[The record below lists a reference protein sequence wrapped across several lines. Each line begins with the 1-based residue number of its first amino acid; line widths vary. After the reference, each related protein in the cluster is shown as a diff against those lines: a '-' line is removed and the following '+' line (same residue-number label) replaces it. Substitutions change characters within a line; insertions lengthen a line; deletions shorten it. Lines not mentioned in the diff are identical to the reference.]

1 MTLDENVTPVLK
13 RTATGAKKRLLN
25 DSLPRNAQG
34 TPVSAFDDS
43 FVQFSNIKEETEM
56 EEPELK
62 ETEMDENVTPV
73 LKRTATGAKKRLLN
87 LSLPQNPQGTPVS
100 AFDDSFVQFSNIKEE
115 TDMAEMEMD
124 ETEPEIK
131 VNAVTS
137 KSLYGA
143 TQLASMIGNT
153 SSDAVLD
160 KPNIIKTEPDLFP
173 DSHGHF
179 DSFLRDLSD
188 HDMSAPKSKL
198 RR

>member
-1 MTLDENVTPVLK
+1 MDENVENVTPVLK

-25 DSLPRNAQG
+25 DSLPQNAKL

-62 ETEMDENVTPV
+62 EMDENVTPV

-87 LSLPQNPQGTPVS
+87 LSSPQNPQGTPVS

-115 TDMAEMEMD
+115 PDMD

>member
-1 MTLDENVTPVLK
+1 
-13 RTATGAKKRLLN
+13 
-25 DSLPRNAQG
+25 
-34 TPVSAFDDS
+34 
-43 FVQFSNIKEETEM
+43 
-56 EEPELK
+56 
-62 ETEMDENVTPV
+62 MD
-73 LKRTATGAKKRLLN
+73 
-87 LSLPQNPQGTPVS
+87 Q
-100 AFDDSFVQFSNIKEE
+100 
-115 TDMAEMEMD
+115 
-124 ETEPEIK
+124 TEPEIK
-131 VNAVTS
+131 VNVVTS

-198 RR
+198 KRYAHFFLFFFYQNMFLFLILGLQNS

>member
-1 MTLDENVTPVLK
+1 MDENVENVTPVLK

-25 DSLPRNAQG
+25 DSLPHNPKG

-62 ETEMDENVTPV
+62 EMDENVTPV

-87 LSLPQNPQGTPVS
+87 LSSPQNPQGTPVS

-115 TDMAEMEMD
+115 PDMD

-179 DSFLRDLSD
+179 DSFLRDLSE

>member
-1 MTLDENVTPVLK
+1 MTLDENVENVTPVLK
-13 RTATGAKKRLLN
+13 RTAAGAKKRLLN
-25 DSLPRNAQG
+25 DSLPQNAKG

-62 ETEMDENVTPV
+62 EMDENVTPV

-115 TDMAEMEMD
+115 PEMD

-160 KPNIIKTEPDLFP
+160 KPNIIKTEPDLFT

>member
-1 MTLDENVTPVLK
+1 MDENVENVTPVLK

-25 DSLPRNAQG
+25 DSLPQNAKG

-62 ETEMDENVTPV
+62 EMDENVTPV
-73 LKRTATGAKKRLLN
+73 LKRTATGAKKRLLD
-87 LSLPQNPQGTPVS
+87 LSSPHYLQGTPVS

-115 TDMAEMEMD
+115 PEMD

-160 KPNIIKTEPDLFP
+160 KPNIIKTEPDLFT

-179 DSFLRDLSD
+179 DTFLRDLSD

>member
-1 MTLDENVTPVLK
+1 MDENVENVTPVLK
-13 RTATGAKKRLLN
+13 RNATGAKKRLHN
-25 DSLPRNAQG
+25 DSLPQNAKG

-43 FVQFSNIKEETEM
+43 FVQFSNIKEE
-56 EEPELK
+56 P
-62 ETEMDENVTPV
+62 
-73 LKRTATGAKKRLLN
+73 
-87 LSLPQNPQGTPVS
+87 
-100 AFDDSFVQFSNIKEE
+100 
-115 TDMAEMEMD
+115 EMD

-153 SSDAVLD
+153 SSDAVMD
-160 KPNIIKTEPDLFP
+160 RQNIIKTEPDLFP

>member
-1 MTLDENVTPVLK
+1 MDENVENVTPVLK

-25 DSLPRNAQG
+25 DSLPQNAQG

-56 EEPELK
+56 DEPELK
-62 ETEMDENVTPV
+62 EMEVDENVTPV
-73 LKRTATGAKKRLLN
+73 LKKTATGAKKRLLN
-87 LSLPQNPQGTPVS
+87 DSLPQNPQGTPVS

-115 TDMAEMEMD
+115 PDMN

>member
-1 MTLDENVTPVLK
+1 MDENVENVTPVLK

-25 DSLPRNAQG
+25 DSLPQNAKG

-62 ETEMDENVTPV
+62 EMDENVTPV

-115 TDMAEMEMD
+115 MEMEELELK
-124 ETEPEIK
+124 ETEMDIK

>member
-13 RTATGAKKRLLN
+13 RTATEAKKRLLN
-25 DSLPRNAQG
+25 DSLPHNPQG
-34 TPVSAFDDS
+34 TPISAFDDS
-43 FVQFSNIKEETEM
+43 FVQFSNINEETEM

-62 ETEMDENVTPV
+62 EMDENVTPV
-73 LKRTATGAKKRLLN
+73 SKRTATGAKKRLLN
-87 LSLPQNPQGTPVS
+87 DSLLPNPQGTPVS

-115 TDMAEMEMD
+115 MEMEELELK
-124 ETEPEIK
+124 ETEMDIK

-143 TQLASMIGNT
+143 TQLASMLGNT

-160 KPNIIKTEPDLFP
+160 NPNIIKTEPDLFP

>member
-1 MTLDENVTPVLK
+1 MDENVENVTPVLK

-25 DSLPRNAQG
+25 NSLPQNAKS

-62 ETEMDENVTPV
+62 EMDENVTPV

-87 LSLPQNPQGTPVS
+87 LSSPQNLQGTPVS

-115 TDMAEMEMD
+115 PDMADPEID
-124 ETEPEIK
+124 EPDIK
-131 VNAVTS
+131 VNAVNS

-160 KPNIIKTEPDLFP
+160 KPNIIKTEPDLFT

>member
-1 MTLDENVTPVLK
+1 MDENVENVTPVLK

-25 DSLPRNAQG
+25 DSLPQNAKG

-87 LSLPQNPQGTPVS
+87 LSSPQNLQGTPVS

-115 TDMAEMEMD
+115 PEMD

-160 KPNIIKTEPDLFP
+160 KPNIIKTEPDLFT

>member
-1 MTLDENVTPVLK
+1 MDENVENVTPVLK
-13 RTATGAKKRLLN
+13 RTAAGAKKRLLN
-25 DSLPRNAQG
+25 DSLPQNAKG

-62 ETEMDENVTPV
+62 EMDENVTPV

-115 TDMAEMEMD
+115 PEMD

-160 KPNIIKTEPDLFP
+160 KPNIIKTEPDLFT

>member
-1 MTLDENVTPVLK
+1 MDENVENVTPVLK
-13 RTATGAKKRLLN
+13 RTAAGAKKRLLN
-25 DSLPRNAQG
+25 DSLPQNAKG

-62 ETEMDENVTPV
+62 EMDENVTPV
-73 LKRTATGAKKRLLN
+73 LKRTATGAKKRILN
-87 LSLPQNPQGTPVS
+87 LSLPQNLQGTPVS

-115 TDMAEMEMD
+115 PEMD

-160 KPNIIKTEPDLFP
+160 KPNIIKTEPDLFT

>member
-1 MTLDENVTPVLK
+1 
-13 RTATGAKKRLLN
+13 
-25 DSLPRNAQG
+25 
-34 TPVSAFDDS
+34 
-43 FVQFSNIKEETEM
+43 
-56 EEPELK
+56 
-62 ETEMDENVTPV
+62 
-73 LKRTATGAKKRLLN
+73 
-87 LSLPQNPQGTPVS
+87 
-100 AFDDSFVQFSNIKEE
+100 
-115 TDMAEMEMD
+115 MAELEMD

>member
-1 MTLDENVTPVLK
+1 MDENV
-13 RTATGAKKRLLN
+13 
-25 DSLPRNAQG
+25 
-34 TPVSAFDDS
+34 
-43 FVQFSNIKEETEM
+43 
-56 EEPELK
+56 
-62 ETEMDENVTPV
+62 ENVTPV

-87 LSLPQNPQGTPVS
+87 LSSPQNPQGTPVS

-115 TDMAEMEMD
+115 PEMD

>member
-1 MTLDENVTPVLK
+1 MD
-13 RTATGAKKRLLN
+13 
-25 DSLPRNAQG
+25 
-34 TPVSAFDDS
+34 
-43 FVQFSNIKEETEM
+43 
-56 EEPELK
+56 EPELK
-62 ETEMDENVTPV
+62 EMDENVTPV

-87 LSLPQNPQGTPVS
+87 LSSPQNPQGTPVS

-115 TDMAEMEMD
+115 PDVADPEMD
-124 ETEPEIK
+124 EPDIK

-153 SSDAVLD
+153 SSDAVSD
-160 KPNIIKTEPDLFP
+160 KPTIIKTEPDLFT

>member
-1 MTLDENVTPVLK
+1 MDENVENVTPVLK
-13 RTATGAKKRLLN
+13 RTTTGAKKRLLN
-25 DSLPRNAQG
+25 DSLPQNAKG

-43 FVQFSNIKEETEM
+43 FIQFSNIKEETEM

-62 ETEMDENVTPV
+62 KMDENVTPV

-115 TDMAEMEMD
+115 PEMD

>member
-1 MTLDENVTPVLK
+1 MDENVENVTPVLK

-25 DSLPRNAQG
+25 DSLPQNAKG

-62 ETEMDENVTPV
+62 EMDENVTPV

-115 TDMAEMEMD
+115 PDMN

>member
-1 MTLDENVTPVLK
+1 MDENVENVTPVLK
-13 RTATGAKKRLLN
+13 RTAAGAKKRLLN
-25 DSLPRNAQG
+25 DSLPQNAKG

-62 ETEMDENVTPV
+62 EMDENVTPV

-115 TDMAEMEMD
+115 PEMD

-153 SSDAVLD
+153 SSDAALD
-160 KPNIIKTEPDLFP
+160 KQNMIKTEPDMFT

>member
-1 MTLDENVTPVLK
+1 MDENVENVTPVLK

-25 DSLPRNAQG
+25 DSLPQNAKG

-62 ETEMDENVTPV
+62 EMDENVTPV

-87 LSLPQNPQGTPVS
+87 LSSPQNPQGTPVS

-115 TDMAEMEMD
+115 PEMD

-160 KPNIIKTEPDLFP
+160 KPNIIKTEPDLFT

>member
-1 MTLDENVTPVLK
+1 MDENVENVTPVLK
-13 RTATGAKKRLLN
+13 RTAAGAKKRLLN
-25 DSLPRNAQG
+25 DSLPQNAKG

-56 EEPELK
+56 EELK
-62 ETEMDENVTPV
+62 EMDENVTPV
-73 LKRTATGAKKRLLN
+73 LKRTATGAKKRILN
-87 LSLPQNPQGTPVS
+87 LSLPQNLQGTPVS

-115 TDMAEMEMD
+115 PDVADPEMD
-124 ETEPEIK
+124 EPDIK

-153 SSDAVLD
+153 SSDAALD
-160 KPNIIKTEPDLFP
+160 KQNMIKTEPDLFT

>member
-1 MTLDENVTPVLK
+1 MDENVENVTPVLK

-25 DSLPRNAQG
+25 DSLPQNAKG

-87 LSLPQNPQGTPVS
+87 LSSPQNLQGTPVS

-115 TDMAEMEMD
+115 PEMD

-160 KPNIIKTEPDLFP
+160 KPNIIKTEPNLFS

>member
-1 MTLDENVTPVLK
+1 MDENVENVTPVLK

-25 DSLPRNAQG
+25 DSLPQNAQG

-62 ETEMDENVTPV
+62 EMDENVTPV

-87 LSLPQNPQGTPVS
+87 LSSPQNPQGTPVS

-115 TDMAEMEMD
+115 PDMD

>member
-1 MTLDENVTPVLK
+1 MDENVTPVLK

-25 DSLPRNAQG
+25 DSLPQNAQG

-43 FVQFSNIKEETEM
+43 FVQFSNIKEE
-56 EEPELK
+56 P
-62 ETEMDENVTPV
+62 
-73 LKRTATGAKKRLLN
+73 
-87 LSLPQNPQGTPVS
+87 
-100 AFDDSFVQFSNIKEE
+100 
-115 TDMAEMEMD
+115 DMAEPEMD

>member
-1 MTLDENVTPVLK
+1 MDENVENVTPVLK
-13 RTATGAKKRLLN
+13 RTAAGAKKRLLN
-25 DSLPRNAQG
+25 DSLPQNAKG

-56 EEPELK
+56 EELK
-62 ETEMDENVTPV
+62 EMDENVTPV
-73 LKRTATGAKKRLLN
+73 LKRTATGAKKRILN
-87 LSLPQNPQGTPVS
+87 LSLPQNLQGTPVS

-115 TDMAEMEMD
+115 PEMD

-160 KPNIIKTEPDLFP
+160 KPNIIKTEPDLFT

>member
-1 MTLDENVTPVLK
+1 
-13 RTATGAKKRLLN
+13 
-25 DSLPRNAQG
+25 
-34 TPVSAFDDS
+34 
-43 FVQFSNIKEETEM
+43 M

-87 LSLPQNPQGTPVS
+87 LSSLQNPQGTPVS

-115 TDMAEMEMD
+115 PEMD

-160 KPNIIKTEPDLFP
+160 KPNIIKTEPDLFT